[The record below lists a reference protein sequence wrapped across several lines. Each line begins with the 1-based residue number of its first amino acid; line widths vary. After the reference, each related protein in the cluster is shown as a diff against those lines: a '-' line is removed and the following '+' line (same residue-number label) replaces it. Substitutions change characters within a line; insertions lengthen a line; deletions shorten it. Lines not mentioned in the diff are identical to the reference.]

1 MCHLVELFLLA
12 ILLQQTETR
21 SVSGVMLGILHEIE
35 FLYVWMETL
44 KLAIDNFFL
53 WTYHSKVNTDTH
65 FHCAIHFCSG
75 RLTVAMLWT

>member
-21 SVSGVMLGILHEIE
+21 SVSGVMLGILHEIK
-35 FLYVWMETL
+35 FLYVKMETL

-53 WTYHSKVNTDTH
+53 
-65 FHCAIHFCSG
+65 
-75 RLTVAMLWT
+75 